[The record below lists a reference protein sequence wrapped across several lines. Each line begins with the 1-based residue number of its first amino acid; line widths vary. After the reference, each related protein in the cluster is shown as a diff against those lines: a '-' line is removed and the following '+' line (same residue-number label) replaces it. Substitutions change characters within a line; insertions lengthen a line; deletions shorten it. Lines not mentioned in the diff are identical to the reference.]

1 MNQEK
6 HLNAPLSQD
15 DIASLRAGDIV
26 YLSGPVFTAR
36 DGVYKHMLVEGHEP
50 PIDLRAL
57 TNVTFQSSPAGNEV
71 SPGNY
76 NVSSFQATAGF
87 RYAQYMPALL
97 ERFGVKAVVSKG
109 GMSEELYQ
117 SLFKKYGAV
126 CLSTMGYGLGAIY
139 GKAVERV
146 LDVFWEKELGISE
159 ALWILEL
166 KELGPLLV
174 EGDSLGNS
182 YFSGVNEEI
191 NSRLGDLYEG
201 LKPPVYRRIGEEQR
215 PEKELF

>member
-1 MNQEK
+1 
-6 HLNAPLSQD
+6 
-15 DIASLRAGDIV
+15 
-26 YLSGPVFTAR
+26 
-36 DGVYKHMLVEGHEP
+36 
-50 PIDLRAL
+50 
-57 TNVTFQSSPAGNEV
+57 
-71 SPGNY
+71 
-76 NVSSFQATAGF
+76 
-87 RYAQYMPALL
+87 
-97 ERFGVKAVVSKG
+97 
-109 GMSEELYQ
+109 
-117 SLFKKYGAV
+117 
-126 CLSTMGYGLGAIY
+126 MGYGLGAIY

-201 LKPPVYRRIGEEQR
+201 LKPPVYRHIGEEQR

>member
-15 DIASLRAGDIV
+15 DIASLRAGDIM